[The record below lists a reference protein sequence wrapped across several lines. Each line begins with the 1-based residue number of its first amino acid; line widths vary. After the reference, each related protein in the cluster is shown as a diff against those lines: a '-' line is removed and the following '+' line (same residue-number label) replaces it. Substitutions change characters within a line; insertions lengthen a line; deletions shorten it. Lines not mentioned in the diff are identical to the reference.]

1 MKVLLREDVK
11 NIGYLGDVV
20 EVRDGF
26 ARNYLLPNGLAMV
39 PTESNLRS
47 LAKQKAHRAEQR
59 ILEQK
64 RLETAAAAVDG
75 AEVTITKK
83 ANEQGHLFGSV
94 TANDIAE
101 NLRNQ
106 GYQVADEV
114 VNLSEHIKQVGT
126 SQITL
131 KFAENLISK
140 VTVIVTSP
148 EQQQSDNDES

>member
-1 MKVLLREDVK
+1 MKVLLRKDVK

-47 LAKQKAHRAEQR
+47 LAKQKAHRAEQH
-59 ILEQK
+59 ISEQK

-75 AEVTITKK
+75 AEVTITGK
-83 ANEQGHLFGSV
+83 ANQQGHLFGSV
-94 TANDIAE
+94 TAKDIAE

-114 VNLSEHIKQVGT
+114 VNLPEHIKQVGT

-140 VTVIVTSP
+140 VTVIVTIP
-148 EQQQSDNDES
+148 KQQQSDNDEP